1 MLLVGAMFG
10 VLALAVGAGI
20 SLSIASSNSPDP
32 EELISSVAQ
41 PKEGNQEVPIA
52 PFEIADFE
60 AIEFHSEAQYLSNV
74 EVYREAILSLPIS
87 DAAAR
92 ERQTAILSSLE
103 TRTWVSVGGLGE
115 ETCYRNES
123 LVNCVQE
130 SQLSA
135 ATEAM
140 KDFED
145 ASAEGI
151 GLCYDWFENVCLAGE
166 WFPSVSEF
174 STAVNQTR
182 VFVVTGQWDTPSDVN
197 QFELATDYEP
207 TASASVEA
215 GELGSDEWWKELAA
229 SLWPDRDLDTLF
241 IMRSPSANDP
251 GGKQFFDENPEGFCI
266 GTEFDGDCF
275 KSQQDYESAMSL
287 LLEAYKEGTCSSKT
301 IYESGEVECTAIW
314 VGVYPNHSRMDIQG
328 RPELC
333 RYSCDTP

>member
-10 VLALAVGAGI
+10 VLALTFGAGI
-20 SLSIASSNSPDP
+20 SLWITSSDSPAP
-32 EELISSVAQ
+32 EELNSSLEQ
-41 PKEGNQEVPIA
+41 PEEGNQEAPLA
-52 PFEIADFE
+52 PFEIADFG
-60 AIEFHSEAQYLSNV
+60 AIEFHSKAQYLANA

-87 DAAAR
+87 DAAVHV
-92 ERQTAILSSLE
+92 RQTAILSSLE
-103 TRTWVSVGGLGE
+103 TRTWVPVGGLGE

-123 LVNCVQE
+123 LVNCVRE

-145 ASAEGI
+145 ASTEGI
-151 GLCYDWFENVCLAGE
+151 GLCYDWFEDVCLAGE

-182 VFVVTGQWDTPSDVN
+182 VFVATGQRAIPSDVN
-197 QFELATDYEP
+197 QSEVATDYEP
-207 TASASVEA
+207 SASVSVEA
-215 GELGSDEWWKELAA
+215 GELESDESWKELAA
-229 SLWPDRDLDTLF
+229 SLWPDMVLDTLF

-251 GGKQFFDENPEGFCI
+251 GGKQFFGENPEGFCI

-275 KSQQDYESAMSL
+275 KSQQDYESAMSR

-314 VGVYPNHSRMDIQG
+314 AGVYPNHSRIDIEG

-333 RYSCDTP
+333 RYNCNTP